1 MLISW
6 KLVRLRVKCTKIF
19 NRKFI
24 WTQKKIWT
32 LKLSVRKS
40 KIWNEMLLKNPNR
53 VRPEQVRRVKN
64 PNRVCPERVQRGRL
78 RRVNKI
84 LETRG
89 NFDEVSEIKKS
100 TIFFETS
107 RQKILPKWKIW
118 TNPINAKKFAHMLW
132 NRKPYVLIDVEK
144 ILIGRVRSRP
154 DRVRRGRLLWTPCKC
169 TKNFFIVSNAQK
181 FFTMLSSLKIMWR
194 KMKQKKTTKKF

>member
-1 MLISW
+1 MLIRKKFVNRNYPYVVINNNELHSTNPSNARKQKTKFFLVLKQGSTIPKMTVKKMWNKMTTKRRIHHHQRKETKDQVWVLKHGSTASW
-6 KLVRLRVKCTKIF
+6 
-19 NRKFI
+19 
-24 WTQKKIWT
+24 
-32 LKLSVRKS
+32 
-40 KIWNEMLLKNPNR
+40 NR
-53 VRPEQVRRVKN
+53 VRPERVR
-64 PNRVCPERVQRGRL
+64 RGRL
-78 RRVNKI
+78 RRVSKI

-132 NRKPYVLIDVEK
+132 NRKPYALIDVEK
-144 ILIGRVRSRP
+144 ILIGRVQSHP

-169 TKNFFIVSNAQK
+169 TKELWI
-181 FFTMLSSLKIMWR
+181 LKKR
-194 KMKQKKTTKKF
+194 